1 MKRKG
6 RINYEEILQIECDV
20 VVNHVNNRYSKGLNT
35 NIYVIGLS
43 GTGKSSTSQRLS
55 EVIIE
60 ERKESNQ
67 VLITDSFLNFLRAI
81 RVSKEGDIIIIEE
94 VSVLFPS
101 RRAMAKE
108 NVNIGKVMDTCR
120 KKMLCIISNAPL
132 WNTIDSHMRAMGH
145 LIIETLKINKKH
157 QIVISKFHRLQTN
170 PLTGKTYRHTM
181 KRKGRD
187 VNRLVT
193 KKPNQEKWDEYER
206 EKDKFMD
213 ELYKRM
219 EFEQKQKKQKLDK
232 EMMISSP
239 RIREL
244 TQLEL
249 QVHQLVNVQGLK
261 QTEAASRLGKKD
273 SQISKIIQNIK
284 KKSVLPRENEE
295 IGIINSPIGARK

>member
-6 RINYEEILQIECDV
+6 RINYEEILKLECDV

-55 EVIIE
+55 EKIVE
-60 ERKESNQ
+60 ARKQNNQ
-67 VLITDSFLNFLRAI
+67 VMITDSFLNFLRAI
-81 RVSKEGDIIIIEE
+81 RFSKEGDIIIIEE

-145 LIIETLKINKKH
+145 LIIETLKINKKY

-181 KRKGRD
+181 KRNGRD

-206 EKDKFMD
+206 GKDKFMN

-219 EFEQKQKKQKLDK
+219 EFEQKQKNLKLEK

-239 RIREL
+239 KIREL

-261 QTEAASRLGKKD
+261 QTEAAMRLGKKD

-295 IGIINSPIGARK
+295 IGITNVEMEARK